1 MTTSNRL
8 TFKGSSGDALSARL
22 DLPSGK
28 PRAYALFAH
37 CFTCSKDLKAAREIA
52 RQLASLGIAVLR
64 FDFTG
69 LGSSE
74 GEFAN
79 SNFSSNVE
87 DLVLAAEHLKSDHG
101 PVSLLIG
108 HSFGGAAVLAAA
120 RRIPEVRAVATIAAP
135 SDVAHVLNEFGGR
148 LADIERDGE
157 ADVSLEGRT
166 FRIAKQFVD
175 DARGQTMRDHIAG
188 LRRPLLILHAPRDER
203 VSIDNAT
210 AIFVAAKHPKSFV
223 SLDNADH
230 LLSRPEDAIY
240 AASVIAAWAS
250 RYLPAEAEPPPN
262 VVQAAVVS
270 ETGNGK
276 FENSV
281 EVGRHWLMADEPVA
295 VGGGD
300 AGPNPYDFLAVALGA
315 CTSMTLRMYADH
327 KKLDL
332 GAITVTVSHGKVP
345 VEHCQDCGAAADGR
359 EGRIDRFERVISVDG
374 PIAPELQEKLIEIA
388 GKCPVHR
395 TLEHGSAVVTK
406 VSNSPDRT

>member
-1 MTTSNRL
+1 MATSKRL
-8 TFKGSSGDALSARL
+8 TFKGSSGDMLSARL
-22 DLPSGK
+22 DLPTGR
-28 PRAYALFAH
+28 PHAWALFAH
-37 CFTCSKDLKAAREIA
+37 CFTCSKDLKAVREIG
-52 RQLASLGIAVLR
+52 RELAALGIAVLR

-87 DLVLAAEHLKSDHG
+87 DLVLAAEHLKSESG
-101 PVSLLIG
+101 AASLLIG
-108 HSFGGAAVLAAA
+108 HSLGGAAVLAAA
-120 RRIPEVRAVATIAAP
+120 DRIPEARAIATIAAP
-135 SDVAHVLNEFGGR
+135 SDVAHVLKEFGGR
-148 LADIERDGE
+148 LEDIERDGQAE
-157 ADVSLEGRT
+157 VVLEGRK

-175 DARGQTMRDHIAG
+175 DARGQSMHDHIAG
-188 LRRPLLILHAPRDER
+188 LRRPLLILHAPRDQR

-223 SLDNADH
+223 SLDDADH
-230 LLSRPEDAIY
+230 LLSRPQDATY
-240 AASVIAAWAS
+240 AARVIGAWAS
-250 RYLPAEAEPPPN
+250 RYLQAEPEPPPN

-276 FENSV
+276 FENSI
-281 EVGRHWLMADEPVA
+281 EVGRHWLIADEPIA

-300 AGPNPYDFLAVALGA
+300 AGPNPYDYLAIALGA
-315 CTSMTLRMYADH
+315 CTSMTLRMYAEH

-332 GAITVTVSHGKVP
+332 AAITVTVSHGKVP
-345 VEHCQDCGAAADGR
+345 VEHGQDCGAAADGR

-374 PIAPELQEKLIEIA
+374 PLTQDLQDKLIEIA

-395 TLEHGSAVVTK
+395 TLEHRAVVVTK
-406 VSNSPDRT
+406 VSNKPA